1 MHDLNSIF
9 KELDSVRDILA
20 ETLEGWAP
28 PQLVVIGAESSGKSS
43 LLQRLVM
50 MPILPTAEGVC
61 TRLPI
66 HVRLRFSQEAKAPR
80 LEVYS
85 RSQKRTVEGPFMV
98 PMHSGALDVQ
108 EKMNEVLQSERRL
121 PPSASADRILILHIE
136 SPHVPSLDVVD
147 MPGLIATP
155 DDARR
160 RTHALMERQ
169 VRDHGAS
176 SMYLMVLA
184 ANTRPNTS
192 LAMQMVQAQGLEGRT
207 LGVFSRCDE
216 LADKALGAV
225 RRLMADPRDAG
236 LGGVPLAPHGWFA
249 TMNAPPH
256 ADGDSAPARLRRQA
270 QAEADFFRQYMP
282 EELSAGRAG
291 SGALVAGLKGMFLE
305 HVRASWAPETLRLLD
320 RALATARA
328 ENARLGLPELGGR
341 TEAERA
347 RARALCTA
355 AWRRAIEAGMPA
367 AEAACCCAVLAPLKS
382 ALGRAVTAERRRL
395 PVEQAVAESEEE
407 EEAVRNLCARKAAE
421 WGLWWRLRLP
431 SLLKV
436 EDARVRGPAGPFAL
450 QRFPRF
456 VAAAVRLG
464 QAAADRAQAE
474 ALAAIQ
480 AEVGRFYSRECPWTT
495 YETDL
500 AAAPPRVT
508 VRRPPAQLME
518 RVAMAFLHC
527 GLALRRGLAEAAE
540 TAAEERE
547 VAAGGWA
554 EACGGE
560 RARLAERVAQVEA
573 ARAGVLRALGAAS
586 AEEVLAGGQV
596 RVHWAG
602 SL

>member
-1 MHDLNSIF
+1 MHDPVLADDGHHYERHFIKKWFRSCKTQGRPISSPLTRAVISKNVVDANHLKLQIAHAIHERSLVTGLEGISCVHDLNSIF

-121 PPSASADRILILHIE
+121 SPSASADRILILHIE

-225 RRLMADPRDAG
+225 RRLLADPRDAS

-270 QAEADFFRQYMP
+270 QAEPPSQP
-282 EELSAGRAG
+282 C
-291 SGALVAGLKGMFLE
+291 
-305 HVRASWAPETLRLLD
+305 ASIFW
-320 RALATARA
+320 
-328 ENARLGLPELGGR
+328 
-341 TEAERA
+341 
-347 RARALCTA
+347 
-355 AWRRAIEAGMPA
+355 
-367 AEAACCCAVLAPLKS
+367 
-382 ALGRAVTAERRRL
+382 
-395 PVEQAVAESEEE
+395 
-407 EEAVRNLCARKAAE
+407 
-421 WGLWWRLRLP
+421 
-431 SLLKV
+431 
-436 EDARVRGPAGPFAL
+436 L
-450 QRFPRF
+450 QRQHHWQEP
-456 VAAAVRLG
+456 
-464 QAAADRAQAE
+464 
-474 ALAAIQ
+474 
-480 AEVGRFYSRECPWTT
+480 
-495 YETDL
+495 
-500 AAAPPRVT
+500 APPRA
-508 VRRPPAQLME
+508 RPAPPP
-518 RVAMAFLHC
+518 
-527 GLALRRGLAEAAE
+527 
-540 TAAEERE
+540 
-547 VAAGGWA
+547 
-554 EACGGE
+554 
-560 RARLAERVAQVEA
+560 
-573 ARAGVLRALGAAS
+573 
-586 AEEVLAGGQV
+586 
-596 RVHWAG
+596 
-602 SL
+602 